1 MPTMREL
8 QLITTTQP
16 PKIPLDKLR
25 TSVLTY
31 NHQPVPIKHRPN
43 TEKRDAWHFHPP
55 SFAIDVAQPTERRR
69 YFAPPVA
76 APSISPPTA
85 PSATLSPACWCSS
98 TSSINATALS
108 SKSAKAASAPSTKP
122 PTPSSPIAHWPSKK

>member
-1 MPTMREL
+1 
-8 QLITTTQP
+8 P

-31 NHQPVPIKHRPN
+31 NQPVPIKHRPN

-69 YFAPPVA
+69 YFAPPVG

-85 PSATLSPACWCSS
+85 PSATHSPACWSNTPPTAQPSTTCLSS
-98 TSSINATALS
+98 TNHLAIP
-108 SKSAKAASAPSTKP
+108 PSYT
-122 PTPSSPIAHWPSKK
+122 S